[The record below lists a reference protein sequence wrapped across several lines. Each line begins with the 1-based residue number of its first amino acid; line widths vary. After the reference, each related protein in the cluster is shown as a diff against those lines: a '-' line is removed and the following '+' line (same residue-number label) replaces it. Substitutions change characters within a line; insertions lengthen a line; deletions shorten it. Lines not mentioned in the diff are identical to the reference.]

1 MRIFANNPRR
11 FADDLRRFADDLRR
25 FVDDP
30 RRFADD
36 PRRFAD
42 AREGLLTTC
51 EGLLTICD
59 GLLKICD
66 GLLKICCFS
75 VVLINDL
82 TGRLVSCLLDKHLLS
97 SSYET
102 DFDAGFLSR
111 GFYVYTKVIDGN
123 TAESRKLAFLK
134 QSYFLELN

>member
-1 MRIFANNPRR
+1 MQ
-11 FADDLRRFADDLRR
+11 
-25 FVDDP
+25 
-30 RRFADD
+30 
-36 PRRFAD
+36 
-42 AREGLLTTC
+42 TTC

-59 GLLKICD
+59 SLLKICD

-102 DFDAGFLSR
+102 DFDARFLSR